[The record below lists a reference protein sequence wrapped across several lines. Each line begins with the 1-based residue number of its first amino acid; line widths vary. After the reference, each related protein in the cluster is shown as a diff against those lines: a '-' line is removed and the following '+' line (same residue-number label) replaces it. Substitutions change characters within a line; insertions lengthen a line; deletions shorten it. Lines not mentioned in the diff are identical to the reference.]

1 MFFPM
6 IGITPRMISTSS
18 SSDFIRWDIWIARVE
33 YEDGTESK
41 IRPVLIIDGTHCY
54 VLSLKITSHAPR
66 SQFPGEYQIV
76 EWKEAGLL
84 KPSTIRINKR
94 LNLPADSFVKKIG
107 RLTELDR
114 FNVSRIYLELFFDKK
129 DRLPPWSDVGC
140 TGFTFGY

>member
-1 MFFPM
+1 MFFPR
-6 IGITPRMISTSS
+6 IGIILMMMSMSS

-33 YEDGTESK
+33 FEEGTGSK
-41 IRPVLIIDGTHCY
+41 IRPVLIIDGTRCY

-84 KPSTIRINKR
+84 SPSTIRISKQ

-114 FNVSRIYLELFFDKK
+114 FNVSRIYLELYFDGT
-129 DRLPPWSDVGC
+129 D
-140 TGFTFGY
+140 